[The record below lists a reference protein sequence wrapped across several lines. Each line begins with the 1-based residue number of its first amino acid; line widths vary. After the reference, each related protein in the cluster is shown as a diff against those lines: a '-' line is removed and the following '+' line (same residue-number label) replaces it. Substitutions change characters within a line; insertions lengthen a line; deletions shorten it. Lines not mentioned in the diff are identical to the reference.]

1 MIKKV
6 SRQGRREIRDW
17 YLYEKAGLRFE
28 VLLFIYVWAESRVL
42 SPRKTYFFAF
52 GAYKTGGNV
61 NFM

>member
-28 VLLFIYVWAESRVL
+28 VLLFIYVWAEIQSTF
-42 SPRKTYFFAF
+42 PEENIFFAF
-52 GAYKTGGNV
+52 GAYKMGG
-61 NFM
+61 

>member
-28 VLLFIYVWAESRVL
+28 VLLFIYVWAEIQSTF
-42 SPRKTYFFAF
+42 PEENIFFCF
-52 GAYKTGGNV
+52 
-61 NFM
+61 